1 MSRPLLYHTPA
12 SADGKTPDRVLLQYG
27 RRYYV
32 GFGDLPRSSHLPPI
46 TEAQAEA
53 LDALHFLGER
63 YSVSTNFEKG
73 DMQYVNNVAIFHA
86 RDGYTDSEE
95 TQYVIR
101 SDFLLE
107 EASSC

>member
-1 MSRPLLYHTPA
+1 MSRPLLYYTPA

-32 GFGDLPRSSHLPPI
+32 GFGELPRSSHLPPI

-63 YSVSTNFEKG
+63 FGVSTNFEKG
-73 DMQYVNNVAIFHA
+73 DMQYVNNVAISHS
-86 RDGYTDSEE
+86 RDGFIDTEDK
-95 TQYVIR
+95 Q
-101 SDFLLE
+101 
-107 EASSC
+107 